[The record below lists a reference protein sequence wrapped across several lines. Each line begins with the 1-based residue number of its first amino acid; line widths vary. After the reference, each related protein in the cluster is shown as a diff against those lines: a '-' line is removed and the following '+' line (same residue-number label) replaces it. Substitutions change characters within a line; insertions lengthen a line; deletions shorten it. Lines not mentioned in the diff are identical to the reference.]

1 MMPLLSEAGE
11 SGTKDKKKTEVLIA
25 FFFFFFALIVTSKV
39 GPQAL
44 ENTEPNSRVGGSEA
58 LSLMGEDGV
67 REYLSQLDIHKS
79 TGSVRMLFMVL
90 MEPANVIQR
99 AVSIIFRGHGDQGE
113 VPVV

>member
-1 MMPLLSEAGE
+1 MPLLSEAGE

-25 FFFFFFALIVTSKV
+25 FFFFALIITSKV
-39 GPQAL
+39 GPQAS
-44 ENTEPNSRVGGSEA
+44 EDTEPNSRVGGSEA

-67 REYLSQLDIHKS
+67 REYLSQPDIHKS
-79 TGSVRMLFMVL
+79 MGSVRMLFMVL